1 MTGRLWMA
9 AVITNFRRARGRIR
23 RNAAGAPASVWGR
36 FSTCL
41 LEAGKLK
48 TCSTAFWRLQLQ
60 NCAVAGVLFAL
71 AGCGPKLEF
80 AEVSGKV
87 TLNKKPVAGVFVQF
101 YPLSDAKEQ
110 LPSAIAKTDA
120 QGKYT
125 LTHDGDKPG
134 ALVGPN
140 RVVVYWPSR
149 DLRGEDRDGKP
160 LPPPSPAI
168 PVRYTVVTESKLDF
182 EVKAGPPQTFDI
194 RLEN

>member
-1 MTGRLWMA
+1 MQSQCIYFCTPQSAL
-9 AVITNFRRARGRIR
+9 V
-23 RNAAGAPASVWGR
+23 
-36 FSTCL
+36 
-41 LEAGKLK
+41 K
-48 TCSTAFWRLQLQ
+48 LQ
-60 NCAVAGVLFAL
+60 NCAVAAVLFAV

-87 TLNKKPVAGVFVQF
+87 TMNKKPLAGVFVQF

-120 QGKYT
+120 DGNYT
-125 LTHDGDKPG
+125 LTHDGGKPG

-149 DLRGEDRDGKP
+149 DLRGQGRDGKP

-168 PVRYTVVTESKLDF
+168 PVRYTVVDESKLNF
-182 EVKAGPPQTFDI
+182 EVNAGPPQIIDI
-194 RLEN
+194 PLED

>member
-1 MTGRLWMA
+1 MS
-9 AVITNFRRARGRIR
+9 AVFSDCRRERSRIGQ
-23 RNAAGAPASVWGR
+23 NAEDAPASLWGK
-36 FSTCL
+36 FPTCFRVP
-41 LEAGKLK
+41 GKFK
-48 TCSTAFWRLQLQ
+48 TCPTAFWRRQLIF
-60 NCAVAGVLFAL
+60 CGVATVFFAV

-110 LPSAIAKTDA
+110 LPSAIAKTDS
-120 QGKYT
+120 QGNYT

-134 ALVGPN
+134 ALVGSN

-149 DLRGEDRDGKP
+149 DLRGEGRDGKP

-168 PVRYTVVTESKLDF
+168 PVRYTVVTESKLEF
-182 EVKAGPPQTFDI
+182 EVKAGPPQIIDI
-194 RLEN
+194 RLED

>member
-1 MTGRLWMA
+1 MA
-9 AVITNFRRARGRIR
+9 AVFTKSPKCKGKSKKSRGKRKK
-23 RNAAGAPASVWGR
+23 SQCH
-36 FSTCL
+36 FFLSTFAFL
-41 LEAGKLK
+41 L
-48 TCSTAFWRLQLQ
+48 
-60 NCAVAGVLFAL
+60 LFAL

-110 LPSAIAKTDA
+110 LPSAIARTDA
-120 QGKYT
+120 QGNYT

-140 RVVVYWPSR
+140 RVVVFWPSR
-149 DLRGEDRDGKP
+149 DLRGEGRDGKP

-168 PVRYTVVTESKLDF
+168 PVRYTVVTESTLDF

-194 RLEN
+194 RLQD